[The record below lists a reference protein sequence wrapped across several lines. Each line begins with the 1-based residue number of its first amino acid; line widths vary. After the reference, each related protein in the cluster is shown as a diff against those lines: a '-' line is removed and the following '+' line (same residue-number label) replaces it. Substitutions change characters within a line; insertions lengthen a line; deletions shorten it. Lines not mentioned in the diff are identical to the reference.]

1 MNHIGEIRQ
10 ISMWS
15 GGKEA
20 AAHGMGAVI
29 IARNGV
35 LIEPMAL
42 IALQTRKRVV
52 CVASPRRGR
61 GLQLHD

>member
-1 MNHIGEIRQ
+1 
-10 ISMWS
+10 MWS
-15 GGKEA
+15 EGKEEA

-42 IALQTRKRVV
+42 IALQTRKRIV
-52 CVASPRRGR
+52 CGEPEA
-61 GLQLHD
+61 

>member
-1 MNHIGEIRQ
+1 
-10 ISMWS
+10 
-15 GGKEA
+15 
-20 AAHGMGAVI
+20 MGAVI

-52 CVASPRRGR
+52 CVASLRRDR